1 MVFGLGELPKA
12 YNPKVHGPYDPA
24 VYYGPSKFDFLH
36 FNNLKNSRQIE
47 KWTKLL
53 KHWIFSEDT
62 PLGEVKVGE
71 LPKWLARR
79 DKSIGGIGKAIS
91 RGYWRYCHNYVFP
104 KRTKIAPV
112 VHFFLGASVFFY
124 LINYQKMGK
133 CWLLM
138 SDLSSHTL
146 SHLHLHFCSSSQA
159 LQVPLVKKNNFV
171 QFSSDNKR

>member
-1 MVFGLGELPKA
+1 MGVAPPLLSLNYSCHLSPIKFVIMVFGLGELPKA

-24 VYYGPSKFDFLH
+24 VY
-36 FNNLKNSRQIE
+36 
-47 KWTKLL
+47 
-53 KHWIFSEDT
+53 
-62 PLGEVKVGE
+62 EVKVGE

-124 LINYQKMGK
+124 LINYQKMA
-133 CWLLM
+133 
-138 SDLSSHTL
+138 H
-146 SHLHLHFCSSSQA
+146 H
-159 LQVPLVKKNNFV
+159 
-171 QFSSDNKR
+171 R